1 MNSEENKPQTFEEL
15 ADQLG
20 IAKSTIYRWRTD
32 GWGIDDLN
40 DGTGWNVEEVRE
52 WSKEMKRARRAILR
66 PPMEASL
73 DDGDEDPRDYGALYR
88 KFKALKEGINLKQLQ
103 GSLVEKAEVET
114 MMAMRISELTTALDS
129 LAAQL
134 APRLAPLTRESE
146 IQGVLRSAFHELRD
160 HFARGSTD

>member
-1 MNSEENKPQTFEEL
+1 MNSEEDKAQTVEEL
-15 ADQLG
+15 AKKLG

-40 DGTGWNVEEVRE
+40 DGTGWNVSEIRE
-52 WSKEMKRARRAILR
+52 WSIEMKRARRAVLR
-66 PPMEASL
+66 PPLDASL
-73 DDGDEDPRDYGALYR
+73 DEGEEDSRDYGALYR
-88 KFKALKEGINLKQLQ
+88 KFKALKEGLNLRQLQ
-103 GSLVEKAEVET
+103 ESLVEKAEVET

-160 HFARGSTD
+160 HFARD